1 MEDDGRRQCWERKQI
16 PLKLKANSI
25 HLCRKMTAVQCS
37 LNKLYYLTERETKS
51 EVLITGLGQ
60 TYFFMEINQ
69 DFVHL

>member
-1 MEDDGRRQCWERKQI
+1 
-16 PLKLKANSI
+16 
-25 HLCRKMTAVQCS
+25 MTAVQCS

-69 DFVHL
+69 DFVHLWLKNFRTLITLLKVS